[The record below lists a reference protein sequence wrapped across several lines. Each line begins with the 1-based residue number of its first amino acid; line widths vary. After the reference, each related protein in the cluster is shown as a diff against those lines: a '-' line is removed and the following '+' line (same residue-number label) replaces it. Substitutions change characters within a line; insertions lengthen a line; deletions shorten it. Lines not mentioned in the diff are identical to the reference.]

1 MPFGFFLITLV
12 ATPFLPAMAATPF
25 FLTGAA
31 VVVLAGFAAVDLVA
45 GFAAGFAAAG
55 FTAAGFTAAGFAAAG
70 SAAGFPLGAALD
82 FLRGGEGVASFFA
95 VAAVVALVL
104 LGWGGLAV
112 AFSGRVWGWG

>member
-12 ATPFLPAMAATPF
+12 ATPFLPAMAARPF

-31 VVVLAGFAAVDLVA
+31 VVVLVGLAAAGLVA

-55 FTAAGFTAAGFAAAG
+55 FTA
-70 SAAGFPLGAALD
+70 GFPLGAALD
-82 FLRGGEGVASFFA
+82 FLRGGEDVASFFA
-95 VAAVVALVL
+95 VAAVAALVL

>member
-31 VVVLAGFAAVDLVA
+31 VVVLAGFAAADLVA
-45 GFAAGFAAAG
+45 GF
-55 FTAAGFTAAGFAAAG
+55 AAGFTAAGFAAAG

>member
-31 VVVLAGFAAVDLVA
+31 VVVLAGFAAA
-45 GFAAGFAAAG
+45 GFAAAGFAAAG
-55 FTAAGFTAAGFAAAG
+55 SAAAGFAAAG